1 MNPRTGIIILSILA
15 VSIMGCETTQTV
27 KSTITSKVAALT
39 ASVDENLYAQV
50 PGEYQ
55 GPVKKAEEEVKAAE
69 ARVALAKQK
78 KELADARSKLAGYA
92 LDLEEADG
100 KIAKISVDTA
110 KVQAMI
116 EAGVGENE
124 KNEKLLSDLRVK
136 KAKTEADKAQTSS
149 KMTGTEEHIRNLER
163 EIASAEE
170 ALSGTETAAPAS
182 GTAPAEK

>member
-55 GPVKKAEEEVKAAE
+55 GPVKKAEEEVRAAE

-163 EIASAEE
+163 EIASAGE

>member
-1 MNPRTGIIILSILA
+1 MKKTAA
-15 VSIMGCETTQTV
+15 VIFFLFLVACLFSCETTQAV

-39 ASVDENLYAQV
+39 SSVDENLFAQV
-50 PGEYQ
+50 PEEYL
-55 GPVKKAEEEVKAAE
+55 GPVKKAEEDVRAAE
-69 ARVALAKQK
+69 ARVSLAKQK
-78 KELADARSKLAGYA
+78 KELADARSKIAGYA

-100 KIAKISVDTA
+100 KISKISVDTA
-110 KVQAMI
+110 KVQAMM
-116 EAGVGENE
+116 EAGVGEND

-163 EIASAEE
+163 EIASTEA
-170 ALSGTETAAPAS
+170 ALSGKETAAPAS